1 MQGWILP
8 SGAETQGGRCSAT
21 SVPVGKIEKPVPK
34 GVPTP
39 LPAPEP
45 HGGRG
50 HADVRFPEPPASG
63 SWRMASLPLP
73 CCALNGARKG
83 AAEKALPG
91 RTSLQS
97 PRGLLCSP
105 SSWLLQHRHC
115 LPAGSHFPR
124 ASASLPPD
132 QHTALSL
139 PTPTAAQAPTGRGPG
154 ASASLRWQDGPLAF
168 KKDQPPPGRAIYLVA
183 GALGGPLS
191 STSGS
196 WDRRSVTG
204 TSPSR
209 VPS

>member
-8 SGAETQGGRCSAT
+8 SEAETQGGRCIAT
-21 SVPVGKIEKPVPK
+21 VRTIEKPLPK

-50 HADVRFPEPPASG
+50 HADVQFPEPPASG
-63 SWRMASLPLP
+63 SWRVASPPFP
-73 CCALNGARKG
+73 CCALNGARKV

-105 SSWLLQHRHC
+105 SSRLLQHRHC

-124 ASASLPPD
+124 ASASPPPD
-132 QHTALSL
+132 QHTALCL
-139 PTPTAAQAPTGRGPG
+139 PTPAVAQAPTAWG
-154 ASASLRWQDGPLAF
+154 ARAFAPLRWQDGPL
-168 KKDQPPPGRAIYLVA
+168 
-183 GALGGPLS
+183 LS
-191 STSGS
+191 RRISHHLAEPST
-196 WDRRSVTG
+196 W
-204 TSPSR
+204 
-209 VPS
+209 